1 MSETG
6 KTETVFDRIWSFFSS
21 VRLSVVVLVLLALT
35 SIIGTLIPQNQT
47 AMYYYQ
53 NYGEFILK
61 IFSVFQ
67 LFDMYHSWWFRFL
80 VLILAM
86 NITVCSLERL
96 PNVLSIVRKKPVF
109 DAERF
114 RRYKGAQ
121 DLTVKGNAIDRR
133 EAYVSVVSKKF
144 GSPTV
149 VDSEKGF
156 TVFSERGRY
165 TRLGVYVVHASIL
178 FLILGSLIGSLFGYE
193 GFVNIPEGEAKA
205 QINLRNSDKTIGL
218 DFQVRCDDFEVTRY
232 DNGAPKEYRSN
243 LTIIENGK
251 EVLKKR
257 IIVNDPLHYK
267 GINFFQSSFG
277 SIPGKNLTLSF
288 TSKASGMVYEKKI
301 KPDETVELEENLGT
315 FVLQGFLPSYPFM
328 GQDLGESYIGSLS
341 VEGKEPEQV
350 VLPLHFAMFDKMR
363 KGAVSVGIVNYDSS
377 EYTGLQV
384 TRDPGVYLVYLGF
397 TLMIVGCYIAFF
409 MAHQSL
415 CVEVVQSTDN
425 TCRVM
430 VSGTANKN
438 RMGMVMI
445 IKKIA
450 SQIETA

>member
-6 KTETVFDRIWSFFSS
+6 KTETVFDKIWSFFSS

-47 AMYYYQ
+47 AMYYFQ
-53 NYGEFILK
+53 NYSEFIVK

-80 VLILAM
+80 ILILAM

-96 PNVLSIVRKKPVF
+96 PNVLSIVRKKPTF
-109 DAERF
+109 DANRF
-114 RRYKGAQ
+114 RKYKGIQ
-121 DLTVKGNAIDRR
+121 ELTVKGKATDRKV
-133 EAYVSVVSKKF
+133 AYASVVSKKF

-149 VDSEKGF
+149 VDDEKGF

-178 FLILGSLIGSLFGYE
+178 CLILGSLIGSLFGYE
-193 GFVNIPEGEAKA
+193 GFVNIPEGEAKD
-205 QINLRNSDKTIGL
+205 QINLRNSDATIDLG
-218 DFQVRCDDFEVTRY
+218 FQVRCDDFVVTRY
-232 DNGAPKEYRSN
+232 DNGAPKEYRSD
-243 LTIIENGK
+243 LTIIDGGK

-288 TSKASGMVYEKKI
+288 TSKASGMVYEKKV
-301 KPDETVELEENLGT
+301 KPDEQVELEENLGT

-328 GQDLGESYIGSLS
+328 GQDLGESYIGALS
-341 VEGKEPEQV
+341 VDGKEPEQI

-363 KGAVSVGIVNYDSS
+363 KGSVSIGIVNYDSS

-397 TLMIVGCYIAFF
+397 ILMIVGCYVAFF

-415 CVEVVQSTDN
+415 CVEVVQDGNDS
-425 TCRVM
+425 CRVM

-445 IKKIA
+445 VKKIA
-450 SQIETA
+450 SQIENA